1 MCKRAGRVFPGKA
14 RIRLRSIRAG
24 YTIRTVV
31 QILNPGSN
39 KIASERMRRKSEARR
54 LDILRAAARVFRRSG
69 VAAAGMREIAEE
81 ADLSPGNLY
90 YYFAG
95 KDELLFF
102 CQDRTL
108 DRMLEAA
115 EAARASA
122 VPAADQLRA
131 VIRAHLHYTLDE
143 LEGATAHLEIDML
156 AEALRRS
163 IIEKRDQYEQAV
175 RALIVK
181 GVKRREFVSCD
192 AALVARAIL
201 GALNWTARWYRPD
214 GVQSVAAIAAGLA
227 DYLVRGIAAVPEG
240 GMNKGATPHCK
251 SPKSEKALISSRA

>member
-1 MCKRAGRVFPGKA
+1 M
-14 RIRLRSIRAG
+14 
-24 YTIRTVV
+24 V
-31 QILNPGSN
+31 QFLNKSSNPGSG
-39 KIASERMRRKSEARR
+39 KTVSERMRRKSEARR
-54 LDILRAAARVFRRSG
+54 LDILHAAARVFRRSG

-90 YYFAG
+90 YYFSG

-115 EAARASA
+115 ETARASTIP
-122 VPAADQLRA
+122 VGDQLRA

-156 AEALRRS
+156 AENLRRG
-163 IIEKRDQYEQAV
+163 IIDKRDKYELAV
-175 RALIVK
+175 RALITK
-181 GVKRREFVSCD
+181 GVKRGEFAPCD

-201 GALNWTARWYRPD
+201 GALNWTVRWYRPD
-214 GVQSVAAIAAGLA
+214 GAQSVSAIAEGLA
-227 DYLVRGIAAVPEG
+227 NYLVRGIAAHPQETTVPVRAQSG
-240 GMNKGATPHCK
+240 GRK
-251 SPKSEKALISSRA
+251 